1 MASSCDLEKQ
11 LPSRR
16 RSTQIAAPHPGP
28 GTVEPLAL
36 RLSSSAVG
44 LGLLRSSCLEIGS
57 LPELGLDHPYRW
69 RHPQGEKVSGPWARP
84 EATGAP
90 AKGSEELETR
100 AGAWDAEERSRAGG
114 GDPLAAS
121 PGGSS
126 QHFPWEILSG
136 IILHLPV
143 LS

>member
-1 MASSCDLEKQ
+1 M
-11 LPSRR
+11 
-16 RSTQIAAPHPGP
+16 
-28 GTVEPLAL
+28 EPLAL

-57 LPELGLDHPYRW
+57 LPELGLDRPYRW

-100 AGAWDAEERSRAGG
+100 AGAWDAEERTGRVEETRWQPLQVGVVSTSHGKYFLASFCTCLCSP
-114 GDPLAAS
+114 DPA
-121 PGGSS
+121 PG
-126 QHFPWEILSG
+126 
-136 IILHLPV
+136 
-143 LS
+143 